1 MTITAPVMRYHGAKF
16 RLASWVIKHFPPH
29 TCYVESFG
37 GAAGVLIQ
45 KPRAYAEV
53 YNDLDGDV
61 VNLFRVLQNPI
72 TRAELH
78 EQLVLTPYARAELE
92 QAWLPT
98 DNPIERA
105 RRVVIRA
112 EMGFGSAGATKGHT
126 GFRVD
131 TKRKYGTAQALWA
144 SYPERIAA
152 IGERLTGVLIE
163 NRPAAEVMQ
172 AHDGVKTLH
181 FVDPPY
187 LHETRH
193 IGANYGRAYRHE
205 MDNDQ
210 HVELL
215 ATVRDLK
222 GMVALSGYSSE
233 IYNDTLE
240 GWTCHSTSSRISSG
254 RGSAVRQECI
264 WLNPSCS
271 RSISQPGL
279 FGELA

>member
-1 MTITAPVMRYHGAKF
+1 MTITAPVIRYHGAKF
-16 RLASWVIKHFPPH
+16 RLAPWVIKHFPPH

-45 KPRAYAEV
+45 KPRSYAEV

-61 VNLFRVLQNPI
+61 VNLFRVLQD
-72 TRAELH
+72 RQLREQLH
-78 EQLVLTPYARAELE
+78 EKLVLTPYARAEFEL
-92 QAWLPT
+92 AWVPT
-98 DNPIERA
+98 DDAIERA
-105 RRVVIRA
+105 RRVIIRA

-131 TKRKYGTAQALWA
+131 TKRKYGTAQALWK

-152 IGERLTGVLIE
+152 IGERLTGVLVE
-163 NRPAAEVMQ
+163 NRPAIEVMK

-187 LHETRH
+187 MHTTRH
-193 IGANYGRAYRHE
+193 IGATYGRAYRHE
-205 MDNDQ
+205 MDDAA

-215 ATVRDLK
+215 ATARELK

-233 IYNDTLE
+233 IYNDLLKD
-240 GWTCHSTSSRISSG
+240 WTCHSTSSRISSG
-254 RGSAVRQECI
+254 RGSAVRQECL

>member
-1 MTITAPVMRYHGAKF
+1 MTITAPVIRYHGAKF

-45 KPRAYAEV
+45 KPRSYAEV

-61 VNLFRVLQNPI
+61 VNLFRVLQDKQS
-72 TRAELH
+72 REQLH
-78 EQLVLTPYARAELE
+78 ERLVLTPYARAEFEL
-92 QAWLPT
+92 AWLPT
-98 DNPIERA
+98 DNEIERA
-105 RRVVIRA
+105 RRVIIRA

-163 NRPAAEVMQ
+163 NRPAIEVMQ

-187 LHETRH
+187 MHVTRH
-193 IGANYGRAYRHE
+193 IGATYGRAYRHE
-205 MDNDQ
+205 MNDAA

-215 ATVRDLK
+215 ATVCDLK

-233 IYNDTLE
+233 IYHDLLK

-254 RGSAVRQECI
+254 RGSATRQECL

-271 RSISQPGL
+271 RLISQPGL
-279 FGELA
+279 FGEPA